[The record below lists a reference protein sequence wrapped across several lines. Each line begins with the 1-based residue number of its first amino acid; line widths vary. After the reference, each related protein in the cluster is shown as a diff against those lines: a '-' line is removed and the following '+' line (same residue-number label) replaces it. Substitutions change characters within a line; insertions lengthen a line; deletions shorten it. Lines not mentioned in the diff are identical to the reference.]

1 MLEINPQV
9 EEEISERINFRL
21 LVYLY
26 MCQHPEVT
34 KASIAQ
40 RLGITPITMSR
51 AIAAEKKGI
60 DKELVPG
67 VLELMSEVDFS
78 GLILEANRVQRM
90 LLDQERYDRE
100 KKVRSILCKKLSC
113 SPDRL
118 VSNSGVPIFADFVL
132 TKEDGIKRY
141 FDEKPGD
148 ATKVRLSMRH
158 TLLNISRIPGNEEIT
173 LLCYNQDALSM
184 LMGKYMGKMLIQ
196 ANLTHPMTVMLVDL
210 DREEIAAEYILY
222 EPGKE
227 LFYDLDDDSEFEGT
241 DK

>member
-1 MLEINPQV
+1 MIEINPQV
-9 EEEISERINFRL
+9 EKEISESINFRL

-26 MCQHPEVT
+26 MCQHPEAT

-78 GLILEANRVQRM
+78 GLMSEANRVQRM

-100 KKVRSILCKKLSC
+100 KKVRSILCKTLSC
-113 SPDRL
+113 SQDRL
-118 VSNSGVPIFADFVL
+118 VSNSRLPIFADFVL
-132 TKEDGIKRY
+132 TEEDGTKRY
-141 FDEKPGD
+141 FDEKPGN
-148 ATKVRLSMRH
+148 ATHVRLSMRN
-158 TLLNISRIPGNEEIT
+158 TLHNISRIPGNEKIT
-173 LLCYNQDALSM
+173 MLCYNQDALSM
-184 LMGKYMGKMLIQ
+184 LMGKYIEKMLMQ
-196 ANLTHPMTVMLVDL
+196 ANLTHPITVMLVDL

-227 LFYDLDDDSEFEGT
+227 LFYDLDDESEFNEI